1 MKKQLLFISSI
12 LLGGFVLI
20 SMTNIK
26 LSEQEPWPVPAKYKK
41 MENPY
46 AKATDGENI
55 GKILYAKHCKSC
67 HGSKG
72 KGDGK
77 KAESIDTPIGDFT
90 MADFK
95 NQADGSLYYKTFEG
109 RDDMP
114 SFKKKITDVE
124 EQWLLI
130 NYIKNL

>member
-1 MKKQLLFISSI
+1 MKKQLLIISSVIIGSFI
-12 LLGGFVLI
+12 LL
-20 SMTNIK
+20 SMTNMK
-26 LSEQEPWPVPAKYKK
+26 TDTQEPWPVPAKYKK

-77 KAESIDTPIGDFT
+77 KAASIDTPIGDFT
-90 MADFK
+90 DAAFK
-95 NQADGSLYYKTFEG
+95 KQSDGSLYYKTFVG

-114 SFKKKITDVE
+114 SFDKKIPDNE